1 MVDDLIYRIAQGD
14 KQAMD
19 SLYEETKVAVY
30 GFALSVA
37 CNTQT
42 AEYLMQ
48 ETYIKVY
55 SSAPAYIPNG
65 NPMQWIL
72 TISHDLASMNHI
84 TSSEPDISPED
95 NNFQRALDRF
105 VLNASL
111 SILNDEERQI
121 IMLRDVSG
129 LEHREIAKILELPL
143 PKVLILYQQALFK
156 LKYHLKELI

>member
-1 MVDDLIYRIAQGD
+1 MDDLIYRIAQGD

-30 GFALSVA
+30 GFALSIA
-37 CNTQT
+37 CNTQA

-48 ETYIKVY
+48 ETYTKVY
-55 SSAPAYIPNG
+55 SSAPTYIPFG
-65 NPMQWIL
+65 NPMEWIL
-72 TISHDLASMNHI
+72 TISHDLATMNPI
-84 TSSEPDISPED
+84 RSSEPDISPED

-105 VLNASL
+105 VLKAAL
-111 SILNDEERQI
+111 SILSDDERQI

-129 LEHREIAKILELPL
+129 LEQREIAKILELPL
-143 PKVLILYQQALFK
+143 PKVLLKYQQALFK